1 MLVFRTPH
9 TIKPILVDGL
19 YKAMSVNG
27 PFGESDESHEFQ
39 TGLGL
44 DDGAG
49 LRVVSAKFL
58 DEQKFN
64 WDLFDGYDRLRV
76 LTYSASISAIIR
88 MLDKYSFANFE
99 CVFGY
104 EGTLGDIRN
113 ILAFQKVVVGDTRA
127 AIMGLKDER
136 HIHVLEKVSAGLASF
151 RVLRKHIA
159 HAKLY
164 LLSNPD
170 GHSRVIIGSANLS
183 ERAFSGNQPETL
195 VKFDDDE
202 DAWRHYNRMFAEI
215 RDSASDEIPLPK
227 DRISNAEIEISETP
241 VMADASATLVI
252 EPPSAKEVEVT
263 APAQV
268 VRVEKVAAVIGPRM
282 SAAIPAIRNGRQRI
296 TPEIKREISRIR
308 LVKSAEEA
316 DSRYLSFDRTDHSA
330 LLSGERFPLEWD
342 NESVRTDAKLLLDYF
357 KNYEGA
363 FEGNV
368 ARLQHDYFTLMA
380 WLYFS
385 PFICDMRS
393 LALLQD
399 SDVIRYPSFAIIF
412 GKSNCGK
419 TSLVDTL
426 MTSMFGYAHTVDKR
440 GFTTSHLRGLQQGY
454 KRFPVVFD
462 DIGRRAF
469 NGHGRDMI
477 KDELLPPVREYPGFI
492 LSMNA
497 EPQSFPD
504 EVVKRSMMIYTTTA
518 LSPLNEQLRQH
529 LQGRVQEMRRG
540 LTRHLY
546 RRYLTE
552 IMDRIDD
559 ERLPED
565 WLALSSGVLSSIFSD
580 ASGGSPPQWCQ
591 AVTWFDYAEKRYD
604 RVKARLDNLLRV
616 SAHAKGE
623 GDLPNGWI
631 IEGDKI
637 IVWEQRDASGRRGF
651 DWEDVPSTLIDED
664 ASGGGRT
671 VLYRASL
678 EEFLGR
684 RLRPSSRWWKLWE
697 SA

>member
-1 MLVFRTPH
+1 
-9 TIKPILVDGL
+9 
-19 YKAMSVNG
+19 MSVNG
-27 PFGESDESHEFQ
+27 PFGESDELLELQ
-39 TGLGL
+39 AGLGL
-44 DDGAG
+44 DDGVG

-64 WDLFDGYDRLRV
+64 WDLFDGYETLRV
-76 LTYSASISAIIR
+76 LTYSASISAIVR
-88 MLDKYSFANFE
+88 MLDKYSFTEFE
-99 CVFGY
+99 CIFGY
-104 EGTLGDIRN
+104 EGTLRDLKD
-113 ILAFQKVVVGDTRA
+113 ILAFQKMVVGDTRA

-136 HIHVLEKVSAGLASF
+136 HVHVLQKVHAGLASF
-151 RVLRKHIA
+151 RVLRKYVA

-164 LLSNPD
+164 LLSNAN
-170 GHSRVIIGSANLS
+170 GRTRVIIGSANLS
-183 ERAFSGNQPETL
+183 ERAFSGKQAETL
-195 VKFDDDE
+195 VRFDDDE
-202 DAWRHYNRMFAEI
+202 KAWHHYNRMIDEI
-215 RDSASDEIPLPK
+215 RNSASDEIPLPK
-227 DRISNAEIEISETP
+227 DRISAAEIEISETP

-252 EPPSAKEVEVT
+252 EPPSAEEVEVT
-263 APAQV
+263 APVQV
-268 VRVEKVAAVIGPRM
+268 ERVDKVVAVMGPRI

-316 DSRYLSFDRTDHSA
+316 DSRYLSIDRTNGTA
-330 LLSGERFPLEWD
+330 LLSGERFPLEYD

-380 WLYFS
+380 WFCFS

-399 SDVIRYPSFAIIF
+399 SDVIRYSSFAIIF

-426 MTSMFGYAHTVDKR
+426 MTSMFGYAHTIDKR
-440 GFTTSHLRGLQQGY
+440 SFTTSHLRGLQHGY

-462 DIGRRAF
+462 DIGRNAF
-469 NGHGRDMI
+469 NRYGRDMI
-477 KDELLPPVREYPGFI
+477 KDEMLPPVSEYPGFI

-518 LSPLNEQLRQH
+518 LPPHNEELRQR
-529 LQGRVQEMRRG
+529 LQGRIQEMRRG
-540 LTRHLY
+540 LTGHLY
-546 RRYLTE
+546 RSYLAA
-552 IMDRIDD
+552 IMGRLDD
-559 ERLPED
+559 DRLPED
-565 WLALSSGVLSSIFSD
+565 WLALSSGVLSSIISD
-580 ASGGSPPQWCQ
+580 ATGGSTPSWCR

-604 RVKARLDNLLRV
+604 RVKARLLALLRK
-616 SAHAKGE
+616 SAHAKSE
-623 GDLPNGWI
+623 GDMPNGWK
-631 IEGDKI
+631 IEADRI
-637 IVWEQRDASGRRGF
+637 IVWEQRDAFGRRGF
-651 DWEDVPSTLIDED
+651 DWDDVPSTLIDEE

-671 VLYRASL
+671 VLHRASL

-684 RLRPSSRWWKLWE
+684 RLRKLRLWWKPWE

>member
-1 MLVFRTPH
+1 
-9 TIKPILVDGL
+9 
-19 YKAMSVNG
+19 MSVHG
-27 PFGESDESHEFQ
+27 PFGESDETNEVQ
-39 TGLGL
+39 TGFRL

-49 LRVVSAKFL
+49 LRVVNARFL
-58 DEQKFN
+58 NEQKFD
-64 WDLFDGYDRLRV
+64 WDLFTGYNSLRV
-76 LTYSASISAIIR
+76 LTYTASISAIVM
-88 MLDKYSFANFE
+88 MLDKYSFTNFE

-104 EGTLGDIRN
+104 EGTLRDMKD
-113 ILAFQKVVVGDTRA
+113 ILAFQKVVVGDTHA

-136 HIHVLEKVSAGLASF
+136 HVHILEKVHAGLASF

-170 GHSRVIIGSANLS
+170 GRTRVIIGSANLS
-183 ERAFSGNQPETL
+183 ERAFSGNQPETI

-202 DAWRHYNRMFAEI
+202 EAWRHYTRMFDEI
-215 RDSASDEIPLPK
+215 RDAASDEIPLPE
-227 DRISNAEIEISETP
+227 DRITNAEIEISETP
-241 VMADASATLVI
+241 VMADASATLII
-252 EPPSAKEVEVT
+252 EPPSAEEVEMT

-268 VRVEKVAAVIGPRM
+268 ARVEKVVAAIGPRI

-296 TPEIKREISRIR
+296 SPEIKRLISRIR
-308 LVKSAEEA
+308 LVKSADEA
-316 DSRYLSFDRTDHSA
+316 DSRYLSLDRTNHSA
-330 LLSGERFPLEWD
+330 LLSGEQFPLGWD
-342 NESVRTDAKLLLDYF
+342 HESVRADAMLLVDYF
-357 KNYEGA
+357 TNYEGA
-363 FEGNV
+363 FEGNIT
-368 ARLQHDYFTLMA
+368 RLQHDYFTLMA

-440 GFTTSHLRGLQQGY
+440 SFTTSQLRGLQQGY
-454 KRFPVVFD
+454 KRFPVAFD
-462 DIGRRAF
+462 DIGRNAF
-469 NGHGRDMI
+469 NRHGRDMI
-477 KDELLPPVREYPGFI
+477 KDEMQPPVTECPGFL

-518 LSPLNEQLRQH
+518 LPPHNEELRQR
-529 LQGRVQEMRRG
+529 LQGKIQEMRRR
-540 LTRHLY
+540 LTGHLY
-546 RRYLTE
+546 RCYLTE
-552 IMDRIDD
+552 IMDRLD
-559 ERLPED
+559 EDRLPHD
-565 WLALSSGVLSSIFSD
+565 WLALSSGVLSDIISD
-580 ASGGSPPQWCQ
+580 ATPGSTPHWCRP
-591 AVTWFDYAEKRYD
+591 VTWFDYAEKRYD
-604 RVKARLDNLLRV
+604 RVKARLDNLLRE
-616 SAHAKGE
+616 SAHANTEGE
-623 GDLPNGWI
+623 IPNGWM

-637 IVWEQRDASGRRGF
+637 IVWEQRDAFGRRGF
-651 DWEDVPSTLIDED
+651 DWEDVPSTLIDEE

-671 VLYRASL
+671 VLHRASL

-684 RLRPSSRWWKLWE
+684 RLPQLRQWWKPWK

>member
-1 MLVFRTPH
+1 
-9 TIKPILVDGL
+9 
-19 YKAMSVNG
+19 MSANG
-27 PFGESDESHEFQ
+27 MFGESNKLDNFQ

-49 LRVVSAKFL
+49 LRVASARFL
-58 DEQKFN
+58 SEQKFN
-64 WDLFDGYDRLRV
+64 WDLFSGYDSLRV
-76 LTYSASISAIIR
+76 LTYSASISAIVR
-88 MLDKYSFANFE
+88 MLDEFSFTTFD

-104 EGTLGDIRN
+104 EGTLRDLKD

-136 HIHVLEKVSAGLASF
+136 HIHVLEKVHAGRAQF

-164 LLSNPD
+164 LLSTSD
-170 GHSRVIIGSANLS
+170 GRTRVIIGSANLS

-195 VKFDDDE
+195 VTFDDDVE
-202 DAWRHYNRMFAEI
+202 AWRHYNRMFDEI
-215 RDSASDEIPLPK
+215 RDSASDEIPLPN
-227 DRISNAEIEISETP
+227 DRITNAEIEISETP
-241 VMADASATLVI
+241 VMGDASTTLVI
-252 EPPSAKEVEVT
+252 ESPPAKEVEVT
-263 APAQV
+263 APVQV
-268 VRVEKVAAVIGPRM
+268 LRVEKVAAVIGPKV
-282 SAAIPAIRNGRQRI
+282 APAIPAIRNGRQRI

-316 DSRYLSFDRTDHSA
+316 DSRYLSIDRTNHSA
-330 LLSGERFPLEWD
+330 LLSGERFPLESD
-342 NESVRTDAKLLLDYF
+342 NESVRADAALLLDYF

-368 ARLQHDYFTLMA
+368 VRLQHDYFTLMA

-412 GKSNCGK
+412 GKANCGK

-440 GFTTSHLRGLQQGY
+440 SFTTSQLRGLQQGY
-454 KRFPVVFD
+454 KRFPVAFD

-469 NGHGRDMI
+469 NTHGRDMI
-477 KDELLPPVREYPGFI
+477 KDEMLPPVTEYPGFI

-518 LSPLNEQLRQH
+518 LPPQNEQLRQR
-529 LQGRVQEMRRG
+529 LQGRIQEMRRG
-540 LTRHLY
+540 LTGHLY

-552 IMDRIDD
+552 VMDRIDE

-565 WLALSSGVLSSIFSD
+565 WLALSSDVLSGIISQATD
-580 ASGGSPPQWCQ
+580 EPQPHWCQ
-591 AVTWFDYAEKRYD
+591 TVTWFDYAEKRYD
-604 RVKARLDNLLRV
+604 RVRARLDNLLRL
-616 SAHAKGE
+616 SAYAKSE
-623 GDLPNGWI
+623 GDLPNGWM

-637 IVWEQRDASGRRGF
+637 IVWEQRDAFGRRGF
-651 DWEDVPSTLIDED
+651 DWEDVPSTLIDEE
-664 ASGGGRT
+664 ASDGSRT
-671 VLYRASL
+671 VLHRASL
-678 EEFLGR
+678 EGFLGR
-684 RLRPSSRWWKLWE
+684 HLHPLHRWWRPWE